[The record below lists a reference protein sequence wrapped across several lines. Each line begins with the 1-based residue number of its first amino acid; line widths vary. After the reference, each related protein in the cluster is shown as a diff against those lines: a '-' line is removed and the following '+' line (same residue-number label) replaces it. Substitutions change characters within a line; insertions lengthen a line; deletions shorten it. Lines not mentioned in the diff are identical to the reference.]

1 MLFLLCGKDGFMKLT
16 DREWKAFTVE
26 ELFSR
31 IKYVFIKAT
40 YESTSTAGYA
50 GSLRAESAC

>member
-1 MLFLLCGKDGFMKLT
+1 MKIT

-31 IKYVFIKAT
+31 IKYVFTKAA